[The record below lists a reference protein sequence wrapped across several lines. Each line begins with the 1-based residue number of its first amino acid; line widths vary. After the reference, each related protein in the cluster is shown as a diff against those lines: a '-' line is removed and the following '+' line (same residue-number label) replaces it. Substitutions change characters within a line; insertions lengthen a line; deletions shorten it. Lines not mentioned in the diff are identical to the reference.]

1 MAQPTRRIVTGH
13 DAEGRSVFIAD
24 GDATNV
30 NVSDKGSGTAVTEL
44 WSTEATPASNAGN
57 EDAGNV
63 SFRLEPTP
71 GGTRFRVVEYPPDS
85 IRFGPGDDAGR
96 AARESR
102 GGADVATDT
111 ARHPGMHRTASI
123 DYAIVLSGEIYALM
137 DEGETLMRP
146 GDILVQRGTSHAWS
160 NRTDTPARVAFVLV
174 GAEPV

>member
-1 MAQPTRRIVTGH
+1 MAQPTRRIVSGH
-13 DAEGRSVFIAD
+13 DADGRSIFIAD
-24 GDATNV
+24 GDAPNV
-30 NVSDKGSGTAVTEL
+30 NIFEKGGGMAVTEL

-57 EDAGNV
+57 EDAGDAP
-63 SFRLEPTP
+63 FHLEPAP
-71 GGTRFRVVEYPPDS
+71 GGTRFRVVEYPPDAV
-85 IRFGPGDDAGR
+85 RFGTGGYGGTT
-96 AARESR
+96 REMR